1 MGWAA
6 RATAKRRAAGTPAPD
21 PYPHVTREE
30 QDQIRAS
37 WAQQAKRMRGV
48 PGRRK
53 REWADTVT
61 QNALAQLEAQRVAE
75 AQQVKPVTQG
85 LIVPQR
91 SLLVTPEEVRQMAR
105 VGR

>member
-6 RATAKRRAAGTPAPD
+6 RANAKRRAAGTPAPD
-21 PYPHVTREE
+21 PYPHVTADEKAHARTWA
-30 QDQIRAS
+30 DQT
-37 WAQQAKRMRGV
+37 AKRMRGV

-53 REWADTVT
+53 REVADDLYTNAVT
-61 QNALAQLEAQRVAE
+61 ELEAQRVAE

-105 VGR
+105 R